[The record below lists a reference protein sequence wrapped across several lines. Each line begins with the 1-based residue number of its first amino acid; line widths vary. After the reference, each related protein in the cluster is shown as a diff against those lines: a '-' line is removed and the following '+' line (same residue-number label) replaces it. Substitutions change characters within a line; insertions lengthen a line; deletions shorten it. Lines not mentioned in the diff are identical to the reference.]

1 MADGREGYADGRPS
15 PSDPDGLDDPGGR
28 AARARTTRAYVD
40 DGDLPAPDE
49 AEFGLRGW
57 LLVGMIL
64 VAFVVAP
71 ALVLYIPYS
80 GPLISAL
87 GLTFRDAYLTIPLVP
102 ALLLGALA
110 VWAAVGSRRA

>member
-15 PSDPDGLDDPGGR
+15 PSDSDGLDDPGGR
-28 AARARTTRAYVD
+28 TTSARTTRAYVSD
-40 DGDLPAPDE
+40 PAAPDPDE
-49 AEFGLRGW
+49 AEFGARGW
-57 LLVGMIL
+57 ILVGMIL

-80 GPLISAL
+80 GPLISSL
-87 GLTFRDAYLTIPLVP
+87 GLSFRDAYLTIPLVP